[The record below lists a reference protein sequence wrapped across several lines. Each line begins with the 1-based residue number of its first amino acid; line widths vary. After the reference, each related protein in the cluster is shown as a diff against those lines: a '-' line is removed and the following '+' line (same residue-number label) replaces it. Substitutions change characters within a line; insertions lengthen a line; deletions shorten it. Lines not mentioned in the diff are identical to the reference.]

1 MEGQTVGVVDERG
14 EIAAS
19 YKGIP
24 QNDIGIRSDVLSN
37 IPKSIGIKMLIRS
50 MAPKIIAVDEIGNLN
65 DIDAIEDAI
74 CSGIKIIA
82 TAHGDSLEK
91 VKANKQLKEMIQ
103 YFERVIVLKSSTQKG
118 EIEKIYKA

>member
-1 MEGQTVGVVDERG
+1 MVDERG